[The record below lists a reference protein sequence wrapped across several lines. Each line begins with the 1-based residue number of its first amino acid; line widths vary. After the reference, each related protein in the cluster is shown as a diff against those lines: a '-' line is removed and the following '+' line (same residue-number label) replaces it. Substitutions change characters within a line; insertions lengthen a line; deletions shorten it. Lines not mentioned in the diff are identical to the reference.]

1 MEMKAVR
8 RASAQRTTAFGKV
21 RRQSLRRRGGR
32 RGASLASLGWFL
44 AIGAEVALGDEVA
57 PAPEPVAIRVLLME
71 ANGKVRVRDGRAAG
85 ETVVEPGAGSLLA
98 DRRPVGKI
106 WRTGGSGIVAVNRM
120 RFRGELEFRLISSGM
135 QVINEVELEDY
146 VSGILGR
153 EIYPDWHPETLKA
166 QAVVARTY
174 ALHQRAEAR
183 DQAFHLEAGT
193 GSQVYGGVAAE
204 TRAIRAAVA
213 ATRGEYLAYA
223 RKPILAVYHSAAGG
237 QTASSEE
244 VWGRALPYL
253 VSLEVEDEQDS
264 PDTYWRASISKTKL
278 GRALDSL
285 GIRIGSPR
293 EVQVVDRS
301 RSGRA
306 LRVRIRGDRGQH
318 ILEARALRVALG
330 ESVIRSTLFEI
341 RPGRDAVVFV
351 GSGHG
356 HGVGMSQWGAQSMAQ
371 RGSTYREIV
380 QAFYP
385 GTSLVGGA
393 AR

>member
-1 MEMKAVR
+1 V
-8 RASAQRTTAFGKV
+8 
-21 RRQSLRRRGGR
+21 
-32 RGASLASLGWFL
+32 
-44 AIGAEVALGDEVA
+44 
-57 PAPEPVAIRVLLME
+57 
-71 ANGKVRVRDGRAAG
+71 DGRA
-85 ETVVEPGAGSLLA
+85 
-98 DRRPVGKI
+98 VGDQ
-106 WRTGGSGIVAVNRM
+106 WRIGGSGVVAVNQVRY
-120 RFRGELEFRLISSGM
+120 RGEIEFRLISGRV

-146 VSGILGR
+146 VTGILGR

-166 QAVVARTY
+166 QAVAARSY
-174 ALHQRAEAR
+174 ALQQRAESG
-183 DQAFHLEAGT
+183 DQAFHVEAGT
-193 GSQVYGGVAAE
+193 ASQVYGGLTAE
-204 TRAIRAAVA
+204 TPAIRAAVE
-213 ATRGEYLAYA
+213 ATRGEYLAYG

-237 QTASSEE
+237 RTASSEE

-285 GIRIGSPR
+285 GIRIGTPR
-293 EVQVVDRS
+293 ELQVVDRS

-306 LRVRIRGDRGQH
+306 LRLRIRGDKGKH
-318 ILEARALRVALG
+318 TLEARALRTALG

-341 RPGRDAVVFV
+341 RPARDAFVFV

-380 QAFYP
+380 QTFYP
-385 GTSLVGGA
+385 GTSMVTGA
-393 AR
+393 SQ

>member
-1 MEMKAVR
+1 MR
-8 RASAQRTTAFGKV
+8 RISAQRAAAPRKI
-21 RRQSLRRRGGR
+21 RRGVLRRSGGQCR
-32 RGASLASLGWFL
+32 ASLALIGALL
-44 AIGAEVALGDEVA
+44 AIGGSRASRADEVE
-57 PAPEPVAIRVLLME
+57 PEPEPLVIRVLLME
-71 ANGKVRVRDGRAAG
+71 ANGRVRAREGRAGGA
-85 ETVVEPGAGSLLA
+85 ERVVEPGPGGLLVDGRA
-98 DRRPVGKI
+98 VGRR
-106 WRTGGSGIVAVNRM
+106 WRIGGGGIVAVNRM
-120 RFRGELEFRLISSGM
+120 RFRGELEFLRISNGM

-153 EIYPDWHPETLKA
+153 EVYPDWHPEMLKA
-166 QAVVARTY
+166 QAVVARSY
-174 ALHQRAEAR
+174 ALHQRAEAG
-183 DQAFHLEAGT
+183 DQAFDVEAGT
-193 GSQVYGGVAAE
+193 GSQVYGGVSAE
-204 TRAIRAAVA
+204 TPAIRAAVE

-223 RKPILAVYHSAAGG
+223 RRPILAVYHSASGG

-253 VSLEVEDEQDS
+253 VSLEVDDEQDS
-264 PDTYWRASISKTKL
+264 PDTYWRATISKTKL

-285 GIRIGSPR
+285 GIQIGAPQ

-318 ILEARALRVALG
+318 TLEARALRVALG

-341 RPGRDAVVFV
+341 RPARDAVVFV

-356 HGVGMSQWGAQSMAQ
+356 HGVGMSQWGAQAMAQ

>member
-1 MEMKAVR
+1 VQ
-8 RASAQRTTAFGKV
+8 RAAALRTICRGA
-21 RRQSLRRRGGR
+21 LRRSGGQC
-32 RGASLASLGWFL
+32 GASLALIGALL
-44 AIGAEVALGDEVA
+44 AIGGPRASRADEVE
-57 PAPEPVAIRVLLME
+57 PEPEPLVIRVLLME
-71 ANGKVRVRDGRAAG
+71 ANGRVRAREGRAGGA
-85 ETVVEPGAGSLLA
+85 ERVVEPGPEGLLV
-98 DRRPVGKI
+98 DGRPVGRR
-106 WRTGGSGIVAVNRM
+106 WRIGGGGSVAVNRM
-120 RFRGELEFRLISSGM
+120 RFRGELEFLRISNGM

-153 EIYPDWHPETLKA
+153 EVYPDWHPEMLKA
-166 QAVVARTY
+166 QAVVARSY
-174 ALHQRAEAR
+174 ALHQRGEAG
-183 DQAFHLEAGT
+183 DQAFDVEAGT
-193 GSQVYGGVAAE
+193 GSQVYGGVSAE
-204 TRAIRAAVA
+204 TPAIRAAVE

-223 RKPILAVYHSAAGG
+223 RVPILAVYHSASGG

-253 VSLEVEDEQDS
+253 VSLEVEDEEDS
-264 PDTYWRASISKTKL
+264 PDTYWRATISKTKL

-285 GIRIGSPR
+285 GIQIGAPQ
-293 EVQVVDRS
+293 EVEVVDRS

-318 ILEARALRVALG
+318 TLEARALRVALG

-341 RPGRDAVVFV
+341 RSARDAVVFV

-356 HGVGMSQWGAQSMAQ
+356 HGVGMSQWGAQAMAQ
-371 RGSTYREIV
+371 RGSSYREIV

-385 GTSLVGGA
+385 GASLVGGA

>member
-1 MEMKAVR
+1 V
-8 RASAQRTTAFGKV
+8 
-21 RRQSLRRRGGR
+21 
-32 RGASLASLGWFL
+32 
-44 AIGAEVALGDEVA
+44 IGAGVAGADDVA
-57 PAPEPVAIRVLLME
+57 PTPEPVAIRVLLME
-71 ANGKVRVRDGRAAG
+71 ANGRVRVRDGRAGG
-85 ETVVEPGAGSLLA
+85 ETVVEPGPGGLLA
-98 DRRPVGKI
+98 DRRPVGDV
-106 WRTGGSGIVAVNRM
+106 WRIGGSGIVAANQM
-120 RFRGELEFRLISSGM
+120 RFRGELEFRRISNGM

-146 VSGILGR
+146 VNGILGR

-166 QAVVARTY
+166 QAVVARSY
-174 ALHQRAEAR
+174 ALHQRAEAGG
-183 DQAFHLEAGT
+183 QAFHLEAGT
-193 GSQVYGGVAAE
+193 GSQVYGGVTAE
-204 TRAIRAAVA
+204 TRAIRAAVV
-213 ATRGEYLAYA
+213 ATRGEYLAYE
-223 RKPILAVYHSAAGG
+223 RKPILAVYHSASGG

-278 GRALDSL
+278 ERALDSL

-306 LRVRIRGDRGQH
+306 LRVRIRGDKGQH
-318 ILEARALRVALG
+318 ILEARALRMALG

-341 RPGRDAVVFV
+341 RPAQDAVVFV

-356 HGVGMSQWGAQSMAQ
+356 HGVGMSQWGAQAMAQ